1 MSEDTQEATEVS
13 FGAARARASLIAEMG
28 KKAGFVRP
36 EGVHNGG
43 SFVLKDIETLKDLF
57 QPREEFEGHTKD
69 LMDALKRN
77 GALDPI
83 LVGWTGKRAVLIEG
97 HHRHAAYERS
107 GYKPKPVAVEWFV
120 GSVNEAVS
128 ASMALNSKFKLNMT
142 TQDKL
147 NAAWRLIRPGGF
159 SRAQIVRDASIGD
172 GQVSRMRRV
181 LKAHYEDVISVDTW
195 AKASRIASGKNHEWS
210 ESELEEKLR
219 LQVTAF
225 KERMFKEFGNKLS
238 TQPDM
243 MAHVLESY
251 CGRNLPNVF
260 EACKAFGYL
269 EREDEFD
276 PEADF

>member
-1 MSEDTQEATEVS
+1 MSEDTQEHS
-13 FGAARARASLIAEMG
+13 FGASRARDALITEMG
-28 KKAGFVRP
+28 KKAGFARP

-57 QPREEFEGHTKD
+57 QPREKFEGHTKD
-69 LMDALKRN
+69 LMGALKRN

-107 GYKPKPVAVEWFV
+107 GFKPKPVAVEWFV

-147 NAAWRLIRPGGF
+147 NAAWRLIRLGGF

-181 LKAHYEDVISVDTW
+181 LKAHYADVIEVDTW
-195 AKASRIASGKNHEWS
+195 AKASRIASGKNHEWT

-219 LQVTAF
+219 LQVAAF

-238 TQPDM
+238 TNPDM
-243 MAHVLESY
+243 MAHLLESY
-251 CGRNLPNVF
+251 CGRNLP
-260 EACKAFGYL
+260 
-269 EREDEFD
+269 
-276 PEADF
+276 